1 MVSRLPCLGMLISTY
16 YHVDVTLSESMF
28 QKPVRSMT

>member
-1 MVSRLPCLGMLISTY
+1 MIQSAQLFGHYQTTT
-16 YHVDVTLSESMF
+16 VDVTLSESMF